1 MAPMIALSIAPKTRP
16 ITCIGHRPLEDR
28 VRVDVDQGV
37 TEADQHHRAGG
48 HADSRPRGDSEQWR
62 RPEQHAHSEVE
73 REASPL
79 RKHESHEAADEA
91 SDSHHRV
98 EVADSRAAEVEQVES
113 ERDDEDEGRARD
125 DGLCAVDADDES
137 QVAVAENGAKPRA
150 RVAEKRSALILPLLR
165 HAWPEAPVAG
175 R

>member
-1 MAPMIALSIAPKTRP
+1 MAPMTALSIAPKTRP
-16 ITCIGHRPLEDR
+16 MTASGTVRLEDR

-37 TEADQHHRAGG
+37 AEADQHHRGGG
-48 HADSRPRGDSEQWR
+48 HSNGRPRGDEEQWR

-79 RKHESHEAADEA
+79 RKHEGHEAADEA
-91 SDSHHRV
+91 ADPHHRV

-113 ERDDEDEGRARD
+113 ERDDKDEGRARD

-137 QVAVAENGAKPRA
+137 QVAVAENGSKSRA
-150 RVAEKRSALILPLLR
+150 RVAEKRSAHILCR
-165 HAWPEAPVAG
+165 SCG
-175 R
+175 TRDRRRR

>member
-16 ITCIGHRPLEDR
+16 ITASGTVRWRIVYALMSTREFPRPISSIAAAATPTLG
-28 VRVDVDQGV
+28 Q
-37 TEADQHHRAGG
+37 AAI
-48 HADSRPRGDSEQWR
+48 SEQGR
-62 RPEQHAHSEVE
+62 RPEQHAHSEVQ

-79 RKHESHEAADEA
+79 RKHESNEAADEA

-137 QVAVAENGAKPRA
+137 QVAVAENGAKSRA
-150 RVAEKRSALILPLLR
+150 RVAEKRSALICR
-165 HAWPEAPVAG
+165 FCGTRG
-175 R
+175 RRRR